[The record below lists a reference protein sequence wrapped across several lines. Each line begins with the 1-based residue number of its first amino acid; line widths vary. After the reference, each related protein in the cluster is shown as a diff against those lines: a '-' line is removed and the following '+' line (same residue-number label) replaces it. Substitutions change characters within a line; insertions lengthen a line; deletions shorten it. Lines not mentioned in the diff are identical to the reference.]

1 MSIQLGGSITIIHD
15 AIDVSPLFPLI
26 IVLLPLSY
34 HYLIVIT
41 VLVLFIT
48 LLQSLLVNNH
58 GIHLLAVLFIPENKL
73 YE

>member
-1 MSIQLGGSITIIHD
+1 MSIQLGGSTAIIHD

-58 GIHLLAVLFIPENKL
+58 GIHSLAVLFIPENKL
-73 YE
+73 CE